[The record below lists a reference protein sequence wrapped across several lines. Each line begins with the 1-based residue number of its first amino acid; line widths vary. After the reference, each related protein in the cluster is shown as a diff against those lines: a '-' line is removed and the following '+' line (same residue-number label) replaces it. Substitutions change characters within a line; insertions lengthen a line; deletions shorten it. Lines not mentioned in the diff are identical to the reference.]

1 MTQWHGGKGSKR
13 RNSDEKLYADNWKK
27 IFGKEKPV
35 IKCRKETPSHASTQ
49 VHKDKTKVIP
59 RKSKYK
65 D

>member
-1 MTQWHGGKGSKR
+1 MNGKGSKR
-13 RNSDEKLYADNWKK
+13 RPQIVSDEQFAKAWDN
-27 IFGKEKPV
+27 IFV
-35 IKCRKETPSHASTQ
+35 RKVTPSHASTQ